1 MTATR
6 SRSAVSPRHTSE
18 GLVLSVNAD
27 QASDGALAP
36 AGASGPATTAN
47 QAPTHESDGPREYL
61 ARIRRNQHRVRRRA
75 RNEASWNVGGPGASE
90 PGPRL
95 RRVANFSREL
105 GHCS

>member
-75 RNEASWNVGGPGASE
+75 QERSVLERRRPG
-90 PGPRL
+90 
-95 RRVANFSREL
+95 
-105 GHCS
+105 CI